1 MITPYE
7 CLLYGG
13 VGRDFPQRD
22 FCQLIP
28 QIEQEL
34 ARECVGKDLWAY
46 LKTKLNTT
54 PTGATDW
61 LPSAIY
67 DEDDVVIRDGCT
79 FTSLVDSNT
88 SDPLVNSANWQ
99 LYEKFTDDYCNELWT
114 GYLRRLLAMKVCLSS
129 ITAATFRVGSGGLVV
144 NTGDSTGARTGK
156 KEEINDVK
164 TAMIAEIERV
174 MKNML
179 EWLADNYITA
189 GMPAPLGC
197 GNCETRG
204 GRRRRWNFRNETGEY
219 AGGTV
224 IIGGTTTPT
233 GDTFGNLREFD
244 SDAEAIA
251 NGLQIGQFYR
261 IKTTAGNPY
270 GLKAGTT
277 VKVEAL

>member
-13 VGRDFPQRD
+13 VGRDFPQRE

-46 LKTKLNTT
+46 LKTKLATA

-61 LPSAIY
+61 LPSVTY
-67 DEDDVVIRDGCT
+67 DEDDVVVRDGCT
-79 FTSLVDSNT
+79 FISLVDSNT
-88 SDPLVNSANWQ
+88 ADPLTNAVNWQ
-99 LYEKFTDDYCNELWT
+99 LFEKFTDDYCNELWT
-114 GYLRRLLAMKVCLSS
+114 GYLRRLLALKVCLSAV
-129 ITAATFRVGSGGLVV
+129 TPATFRAGSGGLVV

-164 TAMIAEIERV
+164 SAMISEIERV
-174 MKNML
+174 TKNMG
-179 EWLADNYITA
+179 EWLADNYVTA
-189 GMPAPLGC
+189 GMPSPLGC
-197 GNCETRG
+197 GTCETRG
-204 GRRRRWNFRNETGEY
+204 ARRRRWNFRNETDVP
-219 AGGTV
+219 V
-224 IIGGTTTPT
+224 ISFTNLQPV
-233 GDTFGNLREFD
+233 DTFGSLREFD

-251 NGLQIGQFYR
+251 NGLSIGQYYR
-261 IKTTAGNPY
+261 IKTTAGNPW

-277 VKVEAL
+277 VKVEAV